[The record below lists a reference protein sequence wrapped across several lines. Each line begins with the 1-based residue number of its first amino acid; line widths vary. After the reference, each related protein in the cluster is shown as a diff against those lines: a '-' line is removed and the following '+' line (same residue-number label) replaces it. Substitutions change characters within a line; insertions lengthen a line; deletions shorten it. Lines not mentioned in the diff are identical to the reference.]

1 MFSCA
6 IICTNHISRK
16 ASTAQQS
23 MRNKL
28 RDKARW
34 CGGEGKLEQ
43 GSRTLSRYDDDNYD
57 DDDAAI
63 PLTTFT

>member
-1 MFSCA
+1 
-6 IICTNHISRK
+6 
-16 ASTAQQS
+16 